1 MRSSSLLALLLST
14 AHGWSVLSPARPRVG
29 APGTSTRCRPPR
41 LELGFQ
47 VDPAASTSSVFVLGG
62 FAVLQLKIRQA
73 QNAREARDA
82 AAEVLRRSEVALL
95 AGQLTA
101 DEVQRA
107 SDAAGSAFDTYERAR
122 QVLNLPGA
130 LLRIPDPTGP
140 QLRALL
146 ADQQKKRANARG
158 EAPQPLSVASASAD
172 AGWSERRRED
182 PLDGLRDRLGLLDP
196 KTVEQRDSDEPASL
210 LPTGSRSLTIKD
222 VAIGI
227 ALTLQLS
234 WFFLSL
240 TDPMG
245 APNPFLGA
253 LLQSGGE
260 MVDDREARRAAVDA
274 EYAAMLRQAVESGE
288 APPPCA
294 TREIGDPL
302 GGCRGADPEYA
313 RTRGLDADF
322 AWNNGPPAREP

>member
-1 MRSSSLLALLLST
+1 MRSSAFVILILANT
-14 AHGWSVLSPARPRVG
+14 HAWSVFSPARSSCV
-29 APGTSTRCRPPR
+29 RCPPPR

-47 VDPAASTSSVFVLGG
+47 VDPAATTSSVFVLGG

-95 AGQLTA
+95 AGQLTTS
-101 DEVQRA
+101 DVQQA
-107 SDAAGSAFDTYERAR
+107 SDAAGSAFDSYERAR

-146 ADQQKKRANARG
+146 VDQQKKRAAARG
-158 EAPQPLSVASASAD
+158 EAPPLSVASVSAD

-182 PLDGLRDRLGLLDP
+182 PLDGLRERLGLLDP
-196 KTVEQRDSDEPASL
+196 KAVEQRDTDKPASL
-210 LPTGSRSLTIKD
+210 LPTGSRSLTLKD
-222 VAIGI
+222 VAIGV
-227 ALTLQLS
+227 ALTLQIS
-234 WFFLSL
+234 WFLLSL

-245 APNPFLGA
+245 TPNPFVGS

-260 MVDDREARRAAVDA
+260 MVDEREARRAAVDV

-313 RTRGLDADF
+313 RTRDLDADR
-322 AWNNGPPAREP
+322 AWINGPPARDP